1 VTSDNGYINMG
12 GPHEATDYVA
22 GCGPAL
28 HGTPGAV
35 EWLTNQNSCCPAA
48 KTTVSCPLIPVS
60 RAMTPSIERRCLV
73 DHAPWSGWSIGA
85 REREVRAFGRAS
97 DRSSGP
103 LVLLSRGAPSYI
115 STLKRQ
121 RSRLSRECFTA
132 AHGVSSRSI
141 RSNRRRAARERW
153 SSSLLGTL
161 LLDRL
166 VLITAPSKART
177 PAKIGDRTT
186 NSSPIPRRCVSRFTY
201 RRFI

>member
-1 VTSDNGYINMG
+1 MTSSASISQQLWRIFPNCWLRLFLNAAHCDGK
-12 GPHEATDYVA
+12 
-22 GCGPAL
+22 PARAR
-28 HGTPGAV
+28 HPGRDR
-35 EWLTNQNSCCPAA
+35 
-48 KTTVSCPLIPVS
+48 VS
-60 RAMTPSIERRCLV
+60 
-73 DHAPWSGWSIGA
+73 
-85 REREVRAFGRAS
+85 FGRAS

-115 STLKRQ
+115 STQKRQ

-161 LLDRL
+161 LLERL

-177 PAKIGDRTT
+177 PAKIGDGTT